1 MLIITNDNDLQA
13 FLADP
18 PDPNV
23 AALVTAHAER
33 LADFELEEIAIF
45 AVCQP
50 DDHVEQ
56 LEAASG
62 RPILDEEGNFTL
74 LPEIHDEHEGW
85 HELVFI
91 LSDDGFGLVLF
102 IAKHPATDARLLKA
116 LAPL

>member
-1 MLIITNDNDLQA
+1 MLTISNDTGMKA

-18 PDPNV
+18 PDPEL
-23 AALVTAHAER
+23 AALVAAHAER

-50 DDHVEQ
+50 GDHVEQ
-56 LEAASG
+56 LEAALG
-62 RPILDEEGNFTL
+62 RPILEVDGNFTL
-74 LPEIHDEHEGW
+74 PPEIHDEREGW

-102 IAKHPATDARLLKA
+102 VAKDPATDPCLLKA
-116 LAPL
+116 LAQV

>member
-1 MLIITNDNDLQA
+1 MKIITTDDQLQA

-18 PDPNV
+18 PDPEL
-23 AALVTAHAER
+23 AALVAAHAER

-50 DDHVEQ
+50 GDHVEQ
-56 LEAASG
+56 LEAALR
-62 RPILDEEGNFTL
+62 RPIQDPDGNFTFP
-74 LPEIHDEHEGW
+74 PEIHDEHEGW

-102 IAKHPATDARLLKA
+102 VAKNPATDPRLLKA
-116 LAPL
+116 LAHL